1 MEVIVKYSD
10 YNEVIEKVELPINA
24 DQRQFLKVTK
34 IDDGTGTMVNAVT
47 LETVD
52 DTISFTVSHTMNK
65 YELRDYMQLIQKLLA
80 QMNS

>member
-10 YNEVIEKVELPINA
+10 YNEVIETVELPINA